1 MNNAICGKAIA
12 ALLLSAGLLASSAA
26 RAGLLEFDGQGNAV
40 FGVTHEAPGMYSD
53 EFVFSLEGEE
63 HYYASGSAVTGYS
76 FFNNALSANYLITGV
91 QIFSQNADSSRT
103 YLQTLSSFD
112 GATVFYP
119 FNHLTPG
126 NYGFIISGR
135 TVQADAGGSFAGN
148 FNIAPV
154 PEPATYGML
163 LGGMA
168 VVAFAARRRK
178 S

>member
-12 ALLLSAGLLASSAA
+12 ALLLSAGLLASTTA

-40 FGVTHEAPGMYSD
+40 FGVTHEAPGIYTD

-63 HYYASGSAVTGYS
+63 HYYASGSAVAGYS
-76 FFNNALSANYLITGV
+76 FVNNTLSANYWITGV
-91 QIFSQNADSSRT
+91 QMFSQNSDSSRT
-103 YLQTLSSFD
+103 YLQTLTSLD
-112 GATVFYP
+112 GPTVFYP

-135 TVQADAGGSFAGN
+135 TLQAGSGGSFAGN
-148 FNIAPV
+148 FNISPV

-168 VVAFAARRRK
+168 VIAFAVRRRK